1 MVDYVPACRYSA
13 GDPHLCGHA
22 EASMGEGNQFVGM
35 VELTKSKIVELKF
48 SINRKPTNMQSKVFL
63 EAELYE
69 KIDILICL

>member
-1 MVDYVPACRYSA
+1 MIDHLPARRYSV
-13 GDPHLCGHA
+13 GDLHLCAHA

-35 VELTKSKIVELKF
+35 VELTKSKIVELKL

-69 KIDILICL
+69 KIDIFICI